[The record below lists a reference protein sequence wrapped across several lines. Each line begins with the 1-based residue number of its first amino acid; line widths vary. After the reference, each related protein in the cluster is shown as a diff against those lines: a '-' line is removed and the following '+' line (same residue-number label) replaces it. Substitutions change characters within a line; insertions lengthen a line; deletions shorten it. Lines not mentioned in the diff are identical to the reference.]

1 MTMFD
6 FWTSIPL
13 MALAALV
20 SLAVLLA
27 LSVADHRR
35 AEPVPVRVRA
45 DRGAAPRATGG
56 GTTP

>member
-1 MTMFD
+1 MFE

-20 SLAVLLA
+20 SLAVLVA

-35 AEPVPVRVRA
+35 PEPVPLRVRA
-45 DRGAAPRATGG
+45 DRGPQPSATRGG
-56 GTTP
+56 ATS